1 MESLSALLNWLGN
14 TPLALFISESDWAFP
29 AIESVHVIALALV
42 VGTIAIVD
50 LRLLGVASMHR
61 PYRELAREV
70 LPCTWAAFTVAATSG
85 ALMFISH
92 PVEYFEN
99 VAFRIKIA
107 LLVLAGINMLVFQFG
122 TARAA
127 PRWDQGAA
135 IPLAGKVAATLSLA
149 FWIAVVFF
157 GRRIGFTMMPA

>member
-1 MESLSALLNWLGN
+1 VESLSAFLNWLGS

-50 LRLLGVASMHR
+50 LRLLGVASTHR
-61 PYRELAREV
+61 PYVELAREV
-70 LPCTWAAFTVAATSG
+70 LPCTWAAFTVAAITG
-85 ALMFISH
+85 ALMFTSH

-99 VAFRIKIA
+99 VAFRIKLA
-107 LLVLAGINMLVFQFG
+107 LLVLAGVNMLVFQLG
-122 TARAA
+122 TARTAL
-127 PRWDQGAA
+127 RWDQGTA